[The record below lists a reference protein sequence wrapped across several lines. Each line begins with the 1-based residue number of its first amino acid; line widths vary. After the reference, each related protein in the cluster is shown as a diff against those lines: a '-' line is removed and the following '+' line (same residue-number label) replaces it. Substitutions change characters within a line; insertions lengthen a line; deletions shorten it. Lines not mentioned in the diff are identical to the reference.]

1 MATTRRPMVGWGI
14 GLLIGGVV
22 LALVAA
28 VGGYRAVANDLRF
41 FATSSVSSPASIVM
55 HLHPGRY
62 YVMEK
67 VGDTAGFGSL
77 TNGGQGP
84 SPISPSDVTVDS
96 MSGGSVPVT
105 ASDTSL
111 EFSRSTSRYRAA
123 VQFQIIDDGTYTIT
137 VATPSAR
144 FLVVPEIGEVVR
156 RALPWL
162 FLLTMAGVLAVV
174 GLVLLIAGLVRGRRA
189 VTAPAAAMPATTM
202 PATATPATAM
212 PTVPAA
218 SAPAASAPA
227 ATPAAAPA
235 GWYADPAGSG
245 RWRWWDGQRWTDHL
259 S

>member
-1 MATTRRPMVGWGI
+1 MASTRRPMVSWGI

-28 VGGYRAVANDLRF
+28 VGGYRAVGDDLRF
-41 FATSSVSSPASIVM
+41 FAASSVSSPGTVAM

-62 YVMEK
+62 YVMDK

-77 TNGGQGP
+77 TSSEGP
-84 SPISPSDVTVDS
+84 GSVSPNDVAVEST
-96 MSGGSVPVT
+96 SGGSVPVT

-123 VQFQIIDDGTYTIT
+123 AQFQIVDDGDYLIT

-144 FLVVPEIGEVVR
+144 FLVVPEISGVVR
-156 RALPWL
+156 HAVPWL
-162 FLLTMAGVLAVV
+162 FLLTLAGLLGVA
-174 GLVLLIAGLVRGRRA
+174 GLVLLIVGLVRGRRGVA
-189 VTAPAAAMPATTM
+189 VPVTAVPVAATPVTAAPVPVSPPVVTISPPTPATT
-202 PATATPATAM
+202 
-212 PTVPAA
+212 
-218 SAPAASAPA
+218 
-227 ATPAAAPA
+227 AAA
-235 GWYADPAGSG
+235 GWFADPGGSG